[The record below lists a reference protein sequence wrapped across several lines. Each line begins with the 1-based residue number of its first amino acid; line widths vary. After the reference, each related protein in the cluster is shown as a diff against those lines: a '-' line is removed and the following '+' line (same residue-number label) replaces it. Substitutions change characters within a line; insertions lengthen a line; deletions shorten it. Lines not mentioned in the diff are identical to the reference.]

1 MVQETDRPAAATSL
15 ELWCAPA
22 NSEMRVAQ
30 KQQGLRP
37 LDGVKVVRD
46 ALPMDACGFM
56 PEQYEKANGE
66 REQGFYVRLDA
77 EG

>member
-1 MVQETDRPAAATSL
+1 
-15 ELWCAPA
+15 
-22 NSEMRVAQ
+22 MRVAQ